1 MENMKKLTLSIED
14 ELFKR
19 RETGMP
25 HISYASEKI
34 RHKIIQDGRVD
45 LMEEELLT
53 KPDGTTGILAKNELR
68 HWKNLLIVSIIT
80 FSRFAMDGGLDE
92 ETSHTMCDLYIR
104 RAEEIASGKEGYE
117 LYKRAYFDFTIAV
130 HNQKKKKYSFYINN
144 AIHYIQIHLHEQLSL
159 QQIADAVKISKS
171 YLCRTFKAE
180 TGVLLSDYIQQKRVE
195 EAIYLMTHTDMTI
208 ATISEYLHFST
219 QSYFISVFKKYYG
232 VTPGLYRK
240 LYHE

>member
-1 MENMKKLTLSIED
+1 MENSKKLALSIEQ

-19 RETGMP
+19 RETGTP
-25 HISYASEKI
+25 HISYSSEKI
-34 RHKIIQDGRVD
+34 RHKIIQDGRID
-45 LMEEELLT
+45 LMTEELLK
-53 KPDGTTGILAKNELR
+53 KPNGTTGILAKNELR
-68 HWKNLLIVSIIT
+68 HWKNLLIASIVT
-80 FSRFAMDGGLDE
+80 FCRFAMDGGLDE
-92 ETSHTMCDLYIR
+92 ETSYIMCDLYIR
-104 RAEEIASGKEGYE
+104 KAEEISSGKEGYE
-117 LYKRAYFDFTIAV
+117 LYKQSYFDFTIAV
-130 HNQKKKKYSFYINN
+130 YNQKKKKYSFYINN

-219 QSYFISVFKKYYG
+219 QSYFISVFKKHYG